1 MRARAAAVESATA
14 CLRRGLADSAH
25 RSGSGLGEESAR
37 NDGPRF
43 QANVSEEDL
52 RVKEDERVERGFA
65 VVKAKLNRLLLKVGR
80 MFERGARGIVP
91 AFCGR

>member
-1 MRARAAAVESATA
+1 
-14 CLRRGLADSAH
+14 
-25 RSGSGLGEESAR
+25 LGEESAR

-80 MFERGARGIVP
+80 MFERGQGVLYQHFAAADP
-91 AFCGR
+91 L